1 MTPPVLIT
9 DLHKTYS
16 RRPWLLGKETLF
28 PVLKGI
34 SLRIE
39 EGRVLGLVGESG
51 CGKSTL
57 CKVLLGIEKPTSGEV
72 LVSGQN
78 VAKLSKKE
86 WKELRREMQVVFQ
99 DPYSSLDPR
108 MSVRQ
113 LLSEPLDIHGLYEE
127 KGEREKFLLKL
138 LEDVGLSAEYLNR
151 YPHEFSGG
159 QRQRIAIARALALSP
174 RILVADEPVSALDV
188 SVQAQILN
196 LLKHIQRTRR
206 LSMLFVTHD
215 FAVARFLCDDIA
227 VMHQGRIV
235 EQATAAELFTNPQH
249 AYTKKLLAA
258 VPQIPAQKQGE

>member
-78 VAKLSKKE
+78 VAKLSKKK
-86 WKELRREMQVVFQ
+86 WKELRRKMQVVFQ

-138 LEDVGLSAEYLNR
+138 LEDVGLSAEHLNR

-215 FAVARFLCDDIA
+215 VAVARFLCDDIA

>member
-1 MTPPVLIT
+1 M
-9 DLHKTYS
+9 
-16 RRPWLLGKETLF
+16 
-28 PVLKGI
+28 
-34 SLRIE
+34 
-39 EGRVLGLVGESG
+39 
-51 CGKSTL
+51 
-57 CKVLLGIEKPTSGEV
+57 
-72 LVSGQN
+72 
-78 VAKLSKKE
+78 
-86 WKELRREMQVVFQ
+86 VFQ

-127 KGEREKFLLKL
+127 KAEREKFLLKL
-138 LEDVGLSAEYLNR
+138 LEDVGLSAEHLNR

-159 QRQRIAIARALALSP
+159 QRQRIAIARSLALSP